1 MRLKNTL
8 RNLLAFSM
16 AFLAAEMAS
25 AQDPSF
31 AVYIDNPAYVSN
43 SQYEFDVMV
52 KAMGPTVDF
61 QLRTFQAGIY
71 VDSTWV
77 ASGALTVSN
86 VSAATQLASPGYN
99 GTFNWNATDKLINCS
114 VNTGV
119 RTTSASCVSTTTGT
133 APIRVARL
141 RLTNSVNFA
150 CVPPNIQFNYVQNA
164 NPLRLRTSVSWRV
177 SGCSTNYD
185 LFYPNRVYTGQAY
198 FNGELYSSSDADGRS
213 SSSLIANA
221 LPCTVP
227 YNLVVF
233 LEGFYVGSG
242 TMTPVL
248 ANAGV
253 STGANDVDT
262 IVAELRSTTDPSVI
276 VSSLQ
281 GVLQAS
287 GNATFIFPS
296 SVAGNS
302 YWLVVKHRN
311 SIEAWSAAPVTMS
324 INGTYDFSSS
334 AAQTYLGNSTSVGS
348 GDYAMFTGDINQDG
362 FVDAYDYTL
371 YEDQSI
377 SFSTGYLN
385 ADLNGD
391 GFVDAFD
398 FPLFEFNQLNFVMAV
413 TP

>member
-1 MRLKNTL
+1 MRFKKALRTL
-8 RNLLAFSM
+8 FALVVACFTVVP
-16 AFLAAEMAS
+16 AT

-43 SQYEFDVMV
+43 TQYEFDVMV
-52 KAMGPTVDF
+52 KAMGSTASF

-71 VDSTWV
+71 IDSTWV
-77 ASGALTVSN
+77 ANGSISVSN
-86 VSAATQLASPGYN
+86 VASATQLAAPGYN
-99 GTFNWNATDKLINCS
+99 GAFNWNATDKLINCS

-133 APIRVARL
+133 APIRIARL

-150 CVPPNIQFNYVQNA
+150 CVPPNIQFNYVQSA
-164 NPLRLRTSVSWRV
+164 SPLRLRTSLSWRV

-185 LFYPNRVYTGQAY
+185 LFYPNRVFTGQAY
-198 FNGELYSSSDADGRS
+198 FNGELYSSTDADGRS
-213 SSSLIANA
+213 PSSLVANA

-227 YNLVVF
+227 FNLIVF
-233 LEGFYVGSG
+233 LEGYYVGSG
-242 TMTPVL
+242 EMTPVL
-248 ANAGV
+248 TNSGIAAG
-253 STGANDVDT
+253 TNDVDT
-262 IVAELRSTTDPSVI
+262 IVAELRSTTDPSIV
-276 VSSLQ
+276 VSSLS
-281 GVLQAS
+281 GVLGVTGS
-287 GNATFIFPS
+287 ATFIFPS

-311 SIEAWSAAPVTMS
+311 SIESWSAAPVTMS

-334 AAQTYLGNSTSVGS
+334 ASQTYLGNAASVGS
-348 GDYAMFTGDINQDG
+348 GDYALLTGDINQDG
-362 FVDAYDYTL
+362 FVDAYDYTQ
-371 YEDQSI
+371 YEAQSI

-385 ADLNGD
+385 SDLNGD